1 MKPTEKLNA
10 QSTSKL
16 KKALNLS
23 PQEEIKFWELEIEEA
38 QLQLE
43 IEKEHLMKI
52 VELGEL
58 LTTTQYPYDLPQIG
72 QEQCLI
78 AAFSPEEMKKIKK
91 KIFELIEKL

>member
-1 MKPTEKLNA
+1 MKSTEKLNA

-58 LTTTQYPYDLPQIG
+58 LTTTQYPYDLPQLG
-72 QEQCLI
+72 QEQYPI
-78 AAFSPEEMKKIKK
+78 AAFSSEEMKRIKK

>member
-1 MKPTEKLNA
+1 MKSTEKLNA

-16 KKALNLS
+16 KKALSLS
-23 PQEEIKFWELEIEEA
+23 PQEEIKLWELEIEEA

-58 LTTTQYPYDLPQIG
+58 LTTTQYSYDLPQIG

-78 AAFSPEEMKKIKK
+78 AAFSPEEMKRIKK